1 MTDNGRKQRPVRTL
15 TVKNFSVIKEAKLE
29 FGKITVLIGPQAS
42 GKSLLCKL
50 AFFLG
55 QLVPEI
61 IEKSLT
67 ENVSFA
73 SLIHRVATVFRERF
87 PRDSWSGQDPL
98 IQFETDGFIVYA
110 NRLGSTDLPIFSFGE
125 EFVEEYYNGMLGGPG
140 ISRVVMPSRIRK
152 QMESQGAQFSGP
164 PIVEESIYIPT
175 GRSYYSTPNKAFAAL
190 TTKNLDWVTQRYA
203 PEFDA
208 EYKALRES
216 YDTDLPVLSAFG
228 KLATGILR
236 GRVLEDEGRLVF
248 VSTDD
253 NHRLPFELLS
263 SGTLE
268 LLPVVNTLSQLAK
281 GARFPDIPTAP
292 VPPFGTVYV
301 EEPELSVFP
310 GTQNDLVRLF
320 SWLAGEGSLW
330 MSYAITTHSPY
341 ILTAFNNLIEASQ
354 VVAAKPE
361 LKDEIAKLIPEQY
374 WIKPEDF
381 RAYAIEDGVLKS
393 IVAEDTGL
401 VSANYL
407 DQVSETI
414 GMEFDELLRL
424 GYVES

>member
-1 MTDNGRKQRPVRTL
+1 
-15 TVKNFSVIKEAKLE
+15 
-29 FGKITVLIGPQAS
+29 
-42 GKSLLCKL
+42 
-50 AFFLG
+50 
-55 QLVPEI
+55 
-61 IEKSLT
+61 
-67 ENVSFA
+67 
-73 SLIHRVATVFRERF
+73 
-87 PRDSWSGQDPL
+87 
-98 IQFETDGFIVYA
+98 
-110 NRLGSTDLPIFSFGE
+110 
-125 EFVEEYYNGMLGGPG
+125 
-140 ISRVVMPSRIRK
+140 
-152 QMESQGAQFSGP
+152 MESQGAQFSGP

-203 PEFDA
+203 SEFDA

-341 ILTAFNNLIEASQ
+341 ILSAFNNLIEASQ

-361 LKDEIAKLIPEQY
+361 LKDEIARLIPEQY
-374 WIKPEDF
+374 WIRPEDF